1 MALKTVD
8 VPKELEPTHAAVE
21 LTGSAL
27 REHGESVGTEG
38 AIRDI
43 TERKRMEQRLVR
55 QNGLLQAINQVF
67 EKALACE
74 SEEAVAVVCLNVGE
88 ELTGSKFGFI
98 GKLKEAGLFDTMA
111 ISNPGWDACKMP
123 HSEAGKSIKG
133 VPLRGIDRATM
144 RDGKSRIVNDPA
156 SHADR
161 VGVPEGHPPI
171 TCFLGVPLKQG
182 DKTIGMIALANKEGG
197 YDPADQEAVEALSVA
212 FVEALERK
220 RAEKSLRMSEQRY
233 RQLLRAV
240 TSYTYTVHLED
251 GVPVSTEHS
260 PGCTATTG
268 YPPERYDSDPTLWI
282 SMIHPDDREMVEQ
295 VVARVLAGDEVPAI
309 EHRILHKDGTTR
321 WVQNTLVQHRNA
333 AGQLVRYD
341 GLVEDITDRKQV
353 GGELRNSEMK
363 FRTIADYAYDMEIWH
378 GPDGQLL
385 WINPAVERHT
395 GYSVEECMAT
405 VDDLPFPFVHKDD
418 REVVAKTFRQ
428 AIKEKTSGND
438 LPFRVRCKDGTTKWM
453 AVSWQPIYDDRA
465 HNLGL
470 RASVRDISET
480 KKVEHQLR
488 KLSRAVEHS
497 SAAVVITDPQG
508 RIEYVNPKFTTMTG
522 YASQDVLGQTPRILN
537 SGHHSAE
544 FFKEMWDTILR
555 GEEWHG
561 ELCNRR
567 KDGHLQWENTSI
579 SPIRDDRGNIT
590 HFVAVK
596 EDVTERKRTE
606 RALRLNESRL
616 QALLQLNQM
625 AEAPT
630 PDITDFA
637 LEKAVE
643 LTESE
648 LGYLASMNEDET
660 VLTVHSWSRAA
671 MEQCAIV
678 DKPLVYPVET
688 TGLCGEAIRQRKP
701 VITNDYA
708 APNPLKRGYPSGHV
722 RISRHMDVPV
732 FDGERIVAVAGVG
745 NKDGEY
751 DESDVRQLTLLMQGM
766 WRLLQRK
773 KSEEALRVSERK
785 LRTMTASLGEGLI
798 VQDDTGQLIFMNPE
812 AERLLGWKESE
823 LLGKEVHTII
833 HANHGET
840 GTPGEQDCMM
850 QKVVRTG
857 DAYRADTEVFAHR
870 DGTKFPVSV
879 VATPITEHDS
889 IVGSITAFRDIT
901 QRKTTE
907 ETLRHKEEELRQS
920 QKLETV
926 GELAGGIAHEF
937 NNLLQAIGGYT
948 KYAMEGLPPGGQRYQ
963 DLQQV
968 ERAAGRAATLI
979 RQLLGFGRRE
989 TLKPQDLCL
998 NKVVTG
1004 VLKMLRPVIGEH
1016 IEVKTVF
1023 DNKVGTVHADPTLI
1037 EQVLMNLCINAR
1049 DAMPSGG
1056 ALTVET
1062 RDLVL
1067 SDAYCE
1073 THVDIKPGR
1082 HVQITVSDTGYG
1094 MAPEVVEHIFDP
1106 FYTTKEVG
1114 EGTGLGLAVVY
1125 GVVKQHGGG
1134 IHVYSEPGLGTN
1146 FKLFLPT
1153 VEKAVCSDNEEG
1165 PETVPGGTET
1175 ILVAEDEP
1183 LVRDLAVRILTDAG
1197 YSVLPVSDGEEALR
1211 VFQTNANT
1219 VSLALLDV
1227 VMPKMTGRMV
1237 YQGIKMLKPEAKV
1250 LFCSGYD
1257 TDTNCGGFIAN
1268 EGLQCVKKPFD
1279 SKELLRSVRETLD
1292 GEPTCQTLQTTS

>member
-260 PGCTATTG
+260 
-268 YPPERYDSDPTLWI
+268 
-282 SMIHPDDREMVEQ
+282 
-295 VVARVLAGDEVPAI
+295 
-309 EHRILHKDGTTR
+309 
-321 WVQNTLVQHRNA
+321 
-333 AGQLVRYD
+333 
-341 GLVEDITDRKQV
+341 
-353 GGELRNSEMK
+353 
-363 FRTIADYAYDMEIWH
+363 
-378 GPDGQLL
+378 
-385 WINPAVERHT
+385 
-395 GYSVEECMAT
+395 
-405 VDDLPFPFVHKDD
+405 
-418 REVVAKTFRQ
+418 
-428 AIKEKTSGND
+428 
-438 LPFRVRCKDGTTKWM
+438 
-453 AVSWQPIYDDRA
+453 
-465 HNLGL
+465 
-470 RASVRDISET
+470 
-480 KKVEHQLR
+480 
-488 KLSRAVEHS
+488 

-671 MEQCAIV
+671 MEQGAIV

-785 LRTMTASLGEGLI
+785 LRTMTAALGEGLI

-823 LLGKEVHTII
+823 LLGKKVHTII

-850 QKVVRTG
+850 QKAVRTG

-1219 VSLALLDV
+1219 VSLALLDL